1 MSHQDHPTHA
11 QNTIEVIV
19 IGSGFA
25 GLAAAIECKMNGG
38 NVIVLEKMKAIGGN
52 SIISD
57 GGIAAPDTDE
67 QRSLGIQDSIDLMYA
82 DMMRSGEGLN
92 DPKITRRVC
101 DEARDAY
108 TWSKEVLNVKYMP
121 RVDIFGGHQV
131 PRCYSPDPLSGSTI
145 ILKMKAK
152 CSELGI
158 EIRLGTYVRSF
169 IQDDRDRIIGVELIE
184 NYSINHPETG
194 ISSKLYTSKGIIIA
208 SGGFAAD
215 KQFLKDIIKDDSFL
229 TTNKKSTSAEVIET
243 CMIINAATKH
253 LDQIQWMP
261 WTTQDEIGYGKGGL
275 FGDYIV
281 SSYGILVDCKNG
293 KRFVNELGNRKHVTE
308 AIQMTK
314 DVIGIVDETSL
325 IKTGWNLEDTIKR
338 GTIQIHPSLDHLAS
352 HYNIPVQS
360 LKQTIADYNSDI
372 EDSKIDPLGKVFEA
386 WMSPIETPPFYT
398 MRIHPKTHYSL
409 GGLVTDI
416 DTHVL
421 DINGNIIKGLFA
433 AGEVTGLT
441 HGANRLGSCS
451 VTECLVMGR
460 IAGRNVIDD

>member
-1 MSHQDHPTHA
+1 MSHPDHPTQI
-11 QNTIEVIV
+11 QNTFEVIV

-38 NVIVLEKMKAIGGN
+38 DVIVLEKMKAIGGN

-57 GGIAAPDTDE
+57 GGIAAPNTLE
-67 QRSLGIQDSIDLMYA
+67 QKNLGIIDSVDRMFE
-82 DMMRSGEGLN
+82 DMMRSAEGLN
-92 DPKITRRVC
+92 DPKITRCVC
-101 DEARDAY
+101 ENALDAY
-108 TWSKEVLNVKYMP
+108 TWAKEVLNVKYMP

-145 ILKMKAK
+145 ILRMKQK
-152 CSELGI
+152 CDELGI
-158 EIRLGTYVRSF
+158 EIRLGTYVKSF
-169 IQDDRDRIIGVELIE
+169 IQKDTDHVIGVELTE
-184 NYSINHPETG
+184 NYSLNHSESAH
-194 ISSKLYTSKGIIIA
+194 SSKLYASKGIIIA

-215 KQFLKDIIKDDSFL
+215 KQFLKDIIKDDSFM
-229 TTNKKSTSAEVIET
+229 TTNKKSTSAEVLEA
-243 CMIINAATKH
+243 CMKIKAATIN

-293 KRFVNELGNRKHVTE
+293 KRFVNELGNRKELSEV
-308 AIQMTK
+308 ILKTK
-314 DVIGIVDETSL
+314 EVIGIVDETSVA
-325 IKTGWNLEDTIKR
+325 KTGWNLEDAIKKSIIK
-338 GTIQIHPSLDHLAS
+338 THPDLDHLAN
-352 HYNIPVQS
+352 HYEIPNDS
-360 LKQTIADYNSDI
+360 LKRTVSEYNLNI
-372 EDSKIDPLGKVFEA
+372 EHNKIDPFGKVIET
-386 WMSPIETPPFYT
+386 WMSPIENPPFYT
-398 MRIHPKTHYSL
+398 MRIYPKTHYSL

-421 DINGNIIKGLFA
+421 DINGIVIKGLFA
-433 AGEVTGLT
+433 AGEVTGRT

-460 IAGRNVIDD
+460 IAGRKVNEN

>member
-1 MSHQDHPTHA
+1 MSHHDQPTPTK
-11 QNTIEVIV
+11 NTFEVIV

-38 NVIVLEKMKAIGGN
+38 EVIVLEKMKTIGGN

-57 GGIAAPDTDE
+57 GGIAAPDTNE
-67 QRSLGIQDSIDLMYA
+67 QRNLGIQDSIERMYE

-101 DEARDAY
+101 EEALDAY
-108 TWSKEVLNVKYMP
+108 TWSKDVLKVKYMP

-131 PRCYSPDPLSGSTI
+131 PRCYSPDPLSGSTM
-145 ILKMKAK
+145 ILKMKQK
-152 CSELGI
+152 CIELGI
-158 EIRLGTYVRSF
+158 EIRLGTCVKSF
-169 IQDDRDRIIGVELIE
+169 IKDDTYRMIGVELID
-184 NYSINHPETG
+184 NYSLNFSDSITYT
-194 ISSKLYTSKGIIIA
+194 KLYASKGIIIA

-215 KQFLKDIIKDDSFL
+215 KQFLKDIIKEDFL
-229 TTNKKSTSAEVIET
+229 TTNKKSTSAEVIEA
-243 CMIINAATKH
+243 CMAINAATIN
-253 LDQIQWMP
+253 LNQIQWMP
-261 WTTQDEIGYGKGGL
+261 WTTQDELGYGKGGL

-293 KRFVNELGNRKHVTE
+293 KRFVNERGNRKQVTE
-308 AIQMTK
+308 AILMAK
-314 DVIGIVDETSL
+314 AVIGIVDEMSVL
-325 IKTGWNLEDTIKR
+325 KTGWNLEDAIKKGTIKA
-338 GTIQIHPSLDHLAS
+338 HPSLDHLAN
-352 HYNIPVQS
+352 YYQIPFES
-360 LKQTIADYNSDI
+360 LKQTIADYNVNI
-372 EDSKIDPLGKVFEA
+372 EQNRIDPLGKTFET

-421 DINGNIIKGLFA
+421 DIHGKIIKGLYA

-451 VTECLVMGR
+451 VTECLVIGR
-460 IAGRNVIDD
+460 IAGRKAIEN